1 MAIPDYHGGSIVN
14 LMASLTEAV
23 GGSAP
28 APYPP
33 LQGID
38 TGSWRRSSAV
48 ILLVIDG
55 LGYELVRGTR
65 GAFAQHLAG
74 RLTSVFPSTTATAV
88 TTYLTGLAP
97 QQHGLTGWNMYFR
110 ELGSVVSVL
119 PFVERGGKVPLGKG
133 IDAAEL
139 LGAASLSARLPVRMH
154 VVSPRR
160 IVHSDFNVAYTD
172 GARRHGYESLK
183 EMFQILAQLVKEDKE
198 SPRSLPSNALVGGG
212 GGAGRRY
219 LYAYWPELDHLAH
232 EQGIGSRAAAAH
244 LAELDEAFGHFL
256 RRIEGS
262 DATVI
267 VTGDHGIIDSD
278 PGQEIDLA
286 AHPRLAQMLLLPL
299 CGERRVPYCYVQPGQ
314 GAAFED
320 YVANELEAYAECHAS
335 ATLIDQGY
343 FGLGTPH
350 PRLAERIGHYTLIM
364 KDRYVLKDSVAG
376 ERWHTQVGVHGGTSE
391 TEMYVPLI
399 VGRV

>member
-1 MAIPDYHGGSIVN
+1 MATPDYHGGSIVN
-14 LMASLTEAV
+14 LMASLTGAL

-28 APYPP
+28 APYPG

-38 TGSWRRSSAV
+38 TDGWSASRNV
-48 ILLVIDG
+48 VLLVIDG
-55 LGYELVRGTR
+55 LGYELVRNTN

-88 TTYLTGLAP
+88 TTFLTGLAP
-97 QQHGLTGWNMYFR
+97 QQHGLTGWHMYFR
-110 ELGSVVSVL
+110 ELGSVLSVL
-119 PFVERGGKVPLGKG
+119 PFVTRAGGAPLGKG

-139 LGAASLSARLPVRMH
+139 LGTAPLSARLAVRMH

-160 IVHSDFNVAYTD
+160 IIHSDFNVVHTD
-172 GARRHGYESLK
+172 GARRHGYDTLK
-183 EMFQILAQLVKEDKE
+183 EMFQITAQLLRE
-198 SPRSLPSNALVGGG
+198 

-219 LYAYWPELDHLAH
+219 IYVYWPELDRLAH
-232 EQGIGSRAAAAH
+232 EQGIGSRVAMDH

-262 DATVI
+262 DATVV
-267 VTGDHGIIDSD
+267 VTGDHGIVDSD
-278 PGQEIDLA
+278 PGQLIELD

-299 CGERRVPYCYVQPGQ
+299 CGERRVAYCYVQPGQ

-320 YVANELEAYAECHAS
+320 YVANELGAYAECHAS
-335 ATLIDQGY
+335 ATLIDRGY
-343 FGLGTPH
+343 FGLGAPH
-350 PRLAERIGHYTLIM
+350 PRLAERIGHYTLVM
-364 KDRYVLKDSVAG
+364 KDRYVIKDWVLG
-376 ERWHTQVGVHGGTSE
+376 ERRHVHVGVHGGTSE
-391 TEMYVPLI
+391 VEMTVPLI